1 MQTLVISFYSDVDGR
16 TYYSDH
22 ARRLSENLK
31 QFNIPHDIRHMPSK
45 GSYRANCL
53 AKPRYI
59 LERLNEYRKPLVW
72 LDVDSIVHK
81 ELNVFDEFWD
91 QVDIGMAFA
100 KTPTQ
105 EDPSISFPKASPIYV
120 NYNEKGLEFMY
131 KWIEASEQILRQ
143 SEIFFDHEILVKLFE
158 SMLKENTGTR
168 LAFLNQQYCVW
179 PGVNIGQEPII
190 TMGLA
195 DGQSKEE
202 SLAKMGYDKQAI
214 EYQSPGNKFLMSNK

>member
-1 MQTLVISFYSDVDGR
+1 
-16 TYYSDH
+16 
-22 ARRLSENLK
+22 
-31 QFNIPHDIRHMPSK
+31 MPSK

-91 QVDIGMAFA
+91 KVDIGMAFA

-131 KWIEASEQILRQ
+131 KWIEA
-143 SEIFFDHEILVKLFE
+143 
-158 SMLKENTGTR
+158 
-168 LAFLNQQYCVW
+168 
-179 PGVNIGQEPII
+179 
-190 TMGLA
+190 
-195 DGQSKEE
+195 
-202 SLAKMGYDKQAI
+202 
-214 EYQSPGNKFLMSNK
+214 